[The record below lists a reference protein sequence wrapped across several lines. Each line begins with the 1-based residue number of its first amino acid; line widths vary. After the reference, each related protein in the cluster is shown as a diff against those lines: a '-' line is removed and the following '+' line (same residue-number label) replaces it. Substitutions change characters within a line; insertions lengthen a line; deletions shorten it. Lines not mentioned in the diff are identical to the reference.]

1 MTSNIE
7 KEAEPMPE
15 IRFSYNKL
23 WKLLIDKRM
32 TKKVLME
39 KTDISKATFA
49 KMNRGESVTLETLG
63 RICKVLNCDIGDI
76 VELEKELFI

>member
-1 MTSNIE
+1 MSQI
-7 KEAEPMPE
+7 K
-15 IRFSYNKL
+15 FSYNKL

-39 KTDISKATFA
+39 KSTISKATFA

-63 RICKVLNCDIGDI
+63 RICDVLQCDIGDV
-76 VELEKELFI
+76 VEIEKELFI